1 MDDLSALYADLSDIY
16 QRGKGRHGIPL
27 S

>member
-1 MDDLSALYADLSDIY
+1 LSALYADLSAVY
-16 QRGKGRHGIPL
+16 QRGKGKHGIPL